1 MPNFLKLPTT
11 ANALIR
17 VVIETPRGAA
27 AKLAYDPATQV
38 FGYVRPLPVGM
49 SYPYDWGFVPSTLGE
64 DGDPLDGLVIHQAAT
79 APGVIIKCHLLGALR
94 VKQKDRDG
102 KAIRND
108 RYIFCPHKEDAED
121 EPAVA
126 DQVPEHLRR
135 EIEQFFL
142 SSVLGTGKT
151 IKFKGWQCADE
162 ALRAIRKGMKAFAAR
177 GSSRIKG

>member
-1 MPNFLKLPTT
+1 MPDYLKLPTT
-11 ANALIR
+11 TKDLIR

-27 AKLAYDPATQV
+27 AKLAYEPGTQV

-49 SYPYDWGFVPSTLGE
+49 TYPYDWGFIPSTLGD

-79 APGVIIKCHLLGALR
+79 APGVVIKCGLLGALR
-94 VKQKDRDG
+94 VKQKDHG
-102 KAIRND
+102 GEVLRND
-108 RYIFCPHKEDAED
+108 RFIFCPQKEDAVD
-121 EPAVA
+121 EPVAA

-151 IKFKGWQCADE
+151 LKFKGWQNADQ
-162 ALRAIRKGMKAFAAR
+162 ARRGIKKGMKAFAA
-177 GSSRIKG
+177 SK